1 MSEPKHEE
9 KRFLQILE
17 EQIYS
22 QISNYENEH
31 SGKLLKSKNV
41 DKSNKTLKT
50 LQNIIT
56 QGDNNSPIEKEVTKY
71 IEKTE
76 KLPPKKIIELKE
88 PLHSPQE
95 PEKIVNQESSLTS
108 IKMEEKEENL
118 ISNRII
124 SDAAHHHKLLLIKYA
139 ICVNHG
145 KSFLKI
151 DQTNF
156 EIVCEKCIEE
166 GVKSQL
172 EINVNL
178 NNSDYVDE
186 DGKIFNCF
194 LHQNSK
200 GSFYCEDCKEFVCNM
215 CFADIH
221 KEHKCHL
228 PNVIKDEFTNDL
240 TEEINNLNNLK
251 PLLDDSVNDI
261 KKISDNLKCQKD
273 NIMKIPQ
280 NVLRTMGINNEN
292 QIELLSKKANEK
304 LMGLDKEIADDAFT
318 FNSIKEKNKKY
329 FEILSKIINEIN
341 NKENSFDLCG
351 YHKDKI
357 ELLNEIN
364 NHIKSSFN
372 FVNIRLTDTN
382 SKFNDNKDEI
392 ENSINLI
399 NKEISNYEKSCISS
413 ISTGRLNRVIVLQRY
428 IHFVHGEIKYFK
440 NTLIGFA
447 SNDNIFLTGLVLC
460 GLHIKRKKNKS
471 KNNNNISSETPT
483 DNNNNNEATNGEENE
498 IIKQIK
504 IPILITVSKMVNQ
517 TEGEQLFSQK
527 CELTGVRSGGEP
539 CLHINFDKGISI
551 IKEKLYLIKVENLS
565 DDNYTDIWSG
575 SVGKINRKEIQVLRC
590 HNTGIQFLFKS
601 VIGIQTDFDEFEQ
614 GIIGGVLYTPNK

>member
-1 MSEPKHEE
+1 MSEPKHKE
-9 KRFLQILE
+9 KRFLQTLQ

-22 QISNYENEH
+22 QIENYENEH
-31 SGKLLKSKNV
+31 SEKKLKSKNL
-41 DKSNKTLKT
+41 KENTKTLKT
-50 LQNIIT
+50 LQQILN
-56 QGDNNSPIEKEVTKY
+56 QEDNNSSKEKETPKY

-76 KLPPKKIIELKE
+76 KLPPKKTIDLKE
-88 PLHSPQE
+88 SLHTPQE
-95 PEKIVNQESSLTS
+95 AEKIDKQESSFTS
-108 IKMEEKEENL
+108 IKMEEKEESITPNS
-118 ISNRII
+118 IVY
-124 SDAAHHHKLLLIKYA
+124 DAAHLHKLLLIKYA
-139 ICVNHG
+139 VCVNHG

-172 EINVNL
+172 EINTNL

-186 DGKIFNCF
+186 NGKIFNCF
-194 LHQNSK
+194 LHQDSK
-200 GSFYCEDCKEFVCNM
+200 GSFYCDDCKEFVCNL
-215 CFADIH
+215 CFADVH

-240 TEEINNLNNLK
+240 MEEFDNLNNLR

-261 KKISDNLKCQKD
+261 KKISDNLKSQKD

-280 NVLRTMGINNEN
+280 NVLKTMGINNEN
-292 QIELLSKKANEK
+292 QIELLSKKPNEK
-304 LMGLDKEIADDAFT
+304 FMGLDKEINDDVST
-318 FNSIKEKNKKY
+318 FKSIKEKNKKY
-329 FEILSKIINEIN
+329 FEILNKIINEIN
-341 NKENSFDLCG
+341 TKDNNFDLCG
-351 YHKDKI
+351 YHKNKI
-357 ELLNEIN
+357 ELLNEIS
-364 NHIKSSFN
+364 NHIRSSFN
-372 FVNIRLTDTN
+372 FVNIRLKDTN

-428 IHFVHGEIKYFK
+428 IRFVHGEIKYFK
-440 NTLIGFA
+440 NSLIGFA

-471 KNNNNISSETPT
+471 KKNNSTNNETPSKNISETIKF
-483 DNNNNNEATNGEENE
+483 GETEDV
-498 IIKQIK
+498 KQIK
-504 IPILITVSKMVNQ
+504 MPILITVSKMVNQ
-517 TEGEQLFSQK
+517 TEGEKLFSQK
-527 CELTGVRSGGEP
+527 YELPGVRGGGEP
-539 CLHINFDKGISI
+539 CANINFDKGISI
-551 IKEKLYLIKVENLS
+551 TKEKLYLIKVENLS

-575 SVGKINRKEIQVLRC
+575 SVGKINRKDIQVLRC

-601 VIGIQTDFDEFEQ
+601 VLGIQTDFDEFEQ

>member
-9 KRFLQILE
+9 KRFLQTLQ

-22 QISNYENEH
+22 QIENYEIEH
-31 SGKLLKSKNV
+31 SEKLLKSKKVVQN
-41 DKSNKTLKT
+41 KKTLIT
-50 LQNIIT
+50 VQQIIT
-56 QGDNNSPIEKEVTKY
+56 QEDNNSSQDKETPKY
-71 IEKTE
+71 IEKTD
-76 KLPPKKIIELKE
+76 KLPPKEIIDLKE
-88 PLHSPQE
+88 FLQSPQE
-95 PEKIVNQESSLTS
+95 PEKIDIQESSLPS
-108 IKMEEKEENL
+108 IKLEEKEEN
-118 ISNRII
+118 ITPKSIPY
-124 SDAAHHHKLLLIKYA
+124 DVAHHHKLLLIKYA
-139 ICVNHG
+139 VCVNHG

-178 NNSDYVDE
+178 NNSEYVDE
-186 DGKIFNCF
+186 DRKIFNCF
-194 LHQNSK
+194 LHQDSK
-200 GSFYCEDCKEFVCNM
+200 GSFYCDDCKEFVCNM

-228 PNVIKDEFTNDL
+228 PNVIKDEFDNDL
-240 TEEINNLNNLK
+240 MEEIDNFNILR
-251 PLLDDSVNDI
+251 PLLDDSVSDI
-261 KKISDNLKCQKD
+261 KKISDNLKSQKD

-280 NVLRTMGINNEN
+280 NVLKTMGVNNEN

-304 LMGLDKEIADDAFT
+304 FMGLDKEVNDDVFT

-329 FEILSKIINEIN
+329 FEILNKIINEIN
-341 NKENSFDLCG
+341 SKDNNFDLCG

-357 ELLNEIN
+357 ELLNEIS

-372 FVNIRLTDTN
+372 FVNIRLNDTN

-392 ENSINLI
+392 ENSTNLI

-428 IHFVHGEIKYFK
+428 IRFVHGEIKYFK
-440 NTLIGFA
+440 NSLIGFA

-471 KNNNNISSETPT
+471 KNNNETT
-483 DNNNNNEATNGEENE
+483 KEEE
-498 IIKQIK
+498 TEGIKKIK
-504 IPILITVSKMVNQ
+504 ITIVITVSKMVNQ
-517 TEGEQLFSQK
+517 TEGEQLYSQK
-527 CELTGVRSGGEP
+527 SELMGVRGGGDP
-539 CLHINFDKGISI
+539 CVNINFDKGISI
-551 IKEKLYLIKVENLS
+551 TKEKLYLIKIENLS

-575 SVGKINRKEIQVLRC
+575 SVGKINRKDIQVLRC

-614 GIIGGVLYTPNK
+614 GIIGGVLYSPNK

>member
-1 MSEPKHEE
+1 MSEPKQEE
-9 KRFLQILE
+9 KRFLQTLQ

-22 QISNYENEH
+22 QIENYEIEH
-31 SGKLLKSKNV
+31 SEKLLKSKKVVQN
-41 DKSNKTLKT
+41 KKTLIT
-50 LQNIIT
+50 VQQIIT
-56 QGDNNSPIEKEVTKY
+56 QEDNNSSQDKETPKY
-71 IEKTE
+71 IEKTD
-76 KLPPKKIIELKE
+76 KLPPKEIIDLKE
-88 PLHSPQE
+88 FLQSPQE
-95 PEKIVNQESSLTS
+95 PEKIDIQESSLPS
-108 IKMEEKEENL
+108 IKLEEKEEN
-118 ISNRII
+118 ITPKSIPY
-124 SDAAHHHKLLLIKYA
+124 DAAHHHKLLLIKYA
-139 ICVNHG
+139 VCVNHG

-178 NNSDYVDE
+178 NNSEYVDE
-186 DGKIFNCF
+186 DRKIFNCF
-194 LHQNSK
+194 LHQDSK
-200 GSFYCEDCKEFVCNM
+200 GSFYCDDCKEFVCNM

-228 PNVIKDEFTNDL
+228 PNVIKDEFAKDL
-240 TEEINNLNNLK
+240 MEEIDNFNILR
-251 PLLDDSVNDI
+251 PLLDDSVSDI
-261 KKISDNLKCQKD
+261 KKISDNLKSQKD

-280 NVLRTMGINNEN
+280 NVLKTMGVNNEN

-304 LMGLDKEIADDAFT
+304 FMGLDKEVNDDVFT

-329 FEILSKIINEIN
+329 FEILNKIINEIN
-341 NKENSFDLCG
+341 SKENNFDLCG

-357 ELLNEIN
+357 ELLNEIS

-372 FVNIRLTDTN
+372 FVNIRLNDTN

-392 ENSINLI
+392 ENSTNLI

-428 IHFVHGEIKYFK
+428 IRFVHGEIKYFK
-440 NTLIGFA
+440 NSLIGFA

-471 KNNNNISSETPT
+471 KNNDNPNNETQSE
-483 DNNNNNEATNGEENE
+483 NNNEATKEEE
-498 IIKQIK
+498 IEGIKKIK
-504 IPILITVSKMVNQ
+504 IPIVITVSKMVNQ
-517 TEGEQLFSQK
+517 TEGEQLYSQK
-527 CELTGVRSGGEP
+527 CELTGVRGGGDP
-539 CLHINFDKGISI
+539 CVNINFDKGINI
-551 IKEKLYLIKVENLS
+551 TKEKLYLIKIENLS

-575 SVGKINRKEIQVLRC
+575 SVGKINRKDIQVLRC

-614 GIIGGVLYTPNK
+614 GIIGGVLYSPNK

>member
-9 KRFLQILE
+9 KRFLQTLQ

-22 QISNYENEH
+22 QIENYEIEH
-31 SGKLLKSKNV
+31 SEKLLKSKKVVQN
-41 DKSNKTLKT
+41 KKTLIT
-50 LQNIIT
+50 VQQIIT
-56 QGDNNSPIEKEVTKY
+56 QEDNKSSQDKETPKY
-71 IEKTE
+71 IEKTD
-76 KLPPKKIIELKE
+76 KLPPKEIIDLKE
-88 PLHSPQE
+88 FLQSPQE
-95 PEKIVNQESSLTS
+95 PEKIDIQESSLPS
-108 IKMEEKEENL
+108 IKLEEKEEN
-118 ISNRII
+118 ITPKSIPY
-124 SDAAHHHKLLLIKYA
+124 DAAHHHKLLLIKYA
-139 ICVNHG
+139 VCVNHG

-178 NNSDYVDE
+178 NNSEYVDE
-186 DGKIFNCF
+186 DRKIFNCF
-194 LHQNSK
+194 LHQDSK
-200 GSFYCEDCKEFVCNM
+200 GSFYCDDCKEFVCNM

-228 PNVIKDEFTNDL
+228 PNVIKDEFAKDL
-240 TEEINNLNNLK
+240 MEEIDNFNILR
-251 PLLDDSVNDI
+251 PLLDDSVSDI
-261 KKISDNLKCQKD
+261 KKISDNLKSQKD

-280 NVLRTMGINNEN
+280 NVLKTMGVNNEN

-304 LMGLDKEIADDAFT
+304 FMGLDKEVNDDVFT

-329 FEILSKIINEIN
+329 FEILNKIINEIN
-341 NKENSFDLCG
+341 SKDNNFDLCG

-357 ELLNEIN
+357 ELLNEIS

-372 FVNIRLTDTN
+372 FVNIRLNDTN

-392 ENSINLI
+392 ENSTNLI

-428 IHFVHGEIKYFK
+428 IRFVHGEIKYFK
-440 NTLIGFA
+440 NSLIGFA

-471 KNNNNISSETPT
+471 KNNDNPNNETQSE
-483 DNNNNNEATNGEENE
+483 NNNETTKEEE
-498 IIKQIK
+498 IEGIKKIK
-504 IPILITVSKMVNQ
+504 IPIVITVSKMVNQ
-517 TEGEQLFSQK
+517 TEGEQLYSLK
-527 CELTGVRSGGEP
+527 CELTGVRGGGDP
-539 CLHINFDKGISI
+539 CVNINFDKGISI
-551 IKEKLYLIKVENLS
+551 TKEKLYLIKIENLS

-575 SVGKINRKEIQVLRC
+575 SVGKINRKDIQVLRC

-614 GIIGGVLYTPNK
+614 GIIGGVLYSPNK

>member
-9 KRFLQILE
+9 KRFLQTLQ

-22 QISNYENEH
+22 QIENYEIEH
-31 SGKLLKSKNV
+31 SEKLLKSKKVVQN
-41 DKSNKTLKT
+41 KKTLIT
-50 LQNIIT
+50 VQQIIT
-56 QGDNNSPIEKEVTKY
+56 QEDNNSSQDKETPKY
-71 IEKTE
+71 IEKTD
-76 KLPPKKIIELKE
+76 KLPPKEIIDLKE
-88 PLHSPQE
+88 FLQSPQE
-95 PEKIVNQESSLTS
+95 PEKIDIQESSLPS
-108 IKMEEKEENL
+108 IKLEEKEEN
-118 ISNRII
+118 ITPKSIPY
-124 SDAAHHHKLLLIKYA
+124 DAAHHHKLLLIKYA
-139 ICVNHG
+139 VCVNHG

-178 NNSDYVDE
+178 NNSEYVDE
-186 DGKIFNCF
+186 DRKIFNCF
-194 LHQNSK
+194 LHQDSK
-200 GSFYCEDCKEFVCNM
+200 GSFYCDDCKEFVCNM

-228 PNVIKDEFTNDL
+228 PNVIKDEFDNDL
-240 TEEINNLNNLK
+240 MEEIDNFNILR
-251 PLLDDSVNDI
+251 PLLDDSVSDI
-261 KKISDNLKCQKD
+261 KKISDNLKSQKD

-280 NVLRTMGINNEN
+280 NVLKTMGVNNEN

-304 LMGLDKEIADDAFT
+304 FMGLDKEVNDDVFT

-329 FEILSKIINEIN
+329 FEILNKIINEIN
-341 NKENSFDLCG
+341 SKDNNFDLCG

-357 ELLNEIN
+357 ELLNEIS

-372 FVNIRLTDTN
+372 FVNIRLNDTN

-392 ENSINLI
+392 ENSTNLI

-428 IHFVHGEIKYFK
+428 IRFVHGEIKYFK
-440 NTLIGFA
+440 NSLIGFA

-460 GLHIKRKKNKS
+460 GLHIK
-471 KNNNNISSETPT
+471 NNGTQSE
-483 DNNNNNEATNGEENE
+483 NNNETTKEEE
-498 IIKQIK
+498 IEDIKKIK
-504 IPILITVSKMVNQ
+504 IPIVITVSKMVNQ
-517 TEGEQLFSQK
+517 TEGEQLYSQK
-527 CELTGVRSGGEP
+527 SELMGVRGGGDP
-539 CLHINFDKGISI
+539 CVNINFDKGISI
-551 IKEKLYLIKVENLS
+551 TKEKLYLIKIENLS

-575 SVGKINRKEIQVLRC
+575 SVGKINRKDIQVLRC

-614 GIIGGVLYTPNK
+614 GIIGGVLYSPNK

>member
-9 KRFLQILE
+9 KRFLQTLQ

-22 QISNYENEH
+22 QIENYEIEH
-31 SGKLLKSKNV
+31 SEKLLKSKKVVQN
-41 DKSNKTLKT
+41 KKTLIT
-50 LQNIIT
+50 VQQIIT
-56 QGDNNSPIEKEVTKY
+56 QEDNNSSQDKETPKY
-71 IEKTE
+71 IEKTD
-76 KLPPKKIIELKE
+76 KLPPKEIIDLKE
-88 PLHSPQE
+88 FLQSPQE
-95 PEKIVNQESSLTS
+95 PEKIDIQESSLPS
-108 IKMEEKEENL
+108 IKLEEKEEN
-118 ISNRII
+118 ITPKSIPY
-124 SDAAHHHKLLLIKYA
+124 DAANHHKLLLIKYA
-139 ICVNHG
+139 VCVNHG

-178 NNSDYVDE
+178 NNSEYVDE
-186 DGKIFNCF
+186 DRKIFNCF
-194 LHQNSK
+194 LHQDSK
-200 GSFYCEDCKEFVCNM
+200 GSFYCDDCKEFVCNM

-228 PNVIKDEFTNDL
+228 PNVIKDEFANDL
-240 TEEINNLNNLK
+240 MEEIDNFNILR
-251 PLLDDSVNDI
+251 PLLDDSVSDI
-261 KKISDNLKCQKD
+261 KKISDNLKSQKD

-280 NVLRTMGINNEN
+280 NVLKTMGINNEN

-304 LMGLDKEIADDAFT
+304 FMGLDKEVNDDVFT

-329 FEILSKIINEIN
+329 FEILNKIINEIN
-341 NKENSFDLCG
+341 SKDNNFDLCG
-351 YHKDKI
+351 YHKDII
-357 ELLNEIN
+357 ELLNEIS

-372 FVNIRLTDTN
+372 FVNIRLNDTN

-392 ENSINLI
+392 ENSTNLI

-428 IHFVHGEIKYFK
+428 IRFVHGEIKYFK
-440 NTLIGFA
+440 NSLIGFA

-471 KNNNNISSETPT
+471 KNNNNPNNGTQSE
-483 DNNNNNEATNGEENE
+483 NNNETTKEEE
-498 IIKQIK
+498 IEDIKKIK
-504 IPILITVSKMVNQ
+504 IPIVITVSKMVNQ
-517 TEGEQLFSQK
+517 TEGEQLYSQK
-527 CELTGVRSGGEP
+527 CELTGVRGGGDP
-539 CLHINFDKGISI
+539 CVNINFDKGINI
-551 IKEKLYLIKVENLS
+551 TKEKLYLIKIENLS

-575 SVGKINRKEIQVLRC
+575 SVGKINRKDIQVLRC

-614 GIIGGVLYTPNK
+614 GIIGGVLYSPNK

>member
-9 KRFLQILE
+9 KRFLQTLQ

-22 QISNYENEH
+22 QIENYEIEH
-31 SGKLLKSKNV
+31 SEKLLKSKKVVQN
-41 DKSNKTLKT
+41 KKTLIT
-50 LQNIIT
+50 VQQIIT
-56 QGDNNSPIEKEVTKY
+56 QEDNNSSQDKETPKY
-71 IEKTE
+71 IEKTD
-76 KLPPKKIIELKE
+76 KLPPKEIIDLKE
-88 PLHSPQE
+88 FLQSPQE
-95 PEKIVNQESSLTS
+95 PEKIDIQESSLPS
-108 IKMEEKEENL
+108 IKLEEKEEN
-118 ISNRII
+118 ITPKSIPY
-124 SDAAHHHKLLLIKYA
+124 DAAHHHKLLLIKYA
-139 ICVNHG
+139 VCVNHG

-178 NNSDYVDE
+178 NNSEYVDE
-186 DGKIFNCF
+186 DRKIFNCF
-194 LHQNSK
+194 LHQDSK
-200 GSFYCEDCKEFVCNM
+200 GSFYCDDCKEFVCNM

-228 PNVIKDEFTNDL
+228 PNVIKDEFANDL
-240 TEEINNLNNLK
+240 MEEIDNFNILR
-251 PLLDDSVNDI
+251 PLLDDSVSDI
-261 KKISDNLKCQKD
+261 KKISDNLKSQKD

-280 NVLRTMGINNEN
+280 NVLKTMGVNNEN

-304 LMGLDKEIADDAFT
+304 FMGLDKEVNDDVFT

-329 FEILSKIINEIN
+329 FEILNKIINEIN
-341 NKENSFDLCG
+341 SKDNNFDLCG

-357 ELLNEIN
+357 ELLNEIS

-372 FVNIRLTDTN
+372 FVNIRLNDTN

-392 ENSINLI
+392 ENSTNLI

-428 IHFVHGEIKYFK
+428 IRFVHGEIKYFK
-440 NTLIGFA
+440 NSLIGFA

-471 KNNNNISSETPT
+471 KNNNNPNNETQSE
-483 DNNNNNEATNGEENE
+483 NNNETTKEEE
-498 IIKQIK
+498 TEGIKKIK
-504 IPILITVSKMVNQ
+504 IPIVITVSKMVNQ
-517 TEGEQLFSQK
+517 TEGEQLYSQK
-527 CELTGVRSGGEP
+527 CELTGVRGSGDP
-539 CLHINFDKGISI
+539 CVNINFDKGISI
-551 IKEKLYLIKVENLS
+551 TKEKLYLIKIENLS

-575 SVGKINRKEIQVLRC
+575 SVGKINRKDIQVLRC

-614 GIIGGVLYTPNK
+614 GIIGGVLYSPNK

>member
-9 KRFLQILE
+9 KRFLQTLQ

-22 QISNYENEH
+22 QIEIYENEH
-31 SGKLLKSKNV
+31 SGKILKSKKV
-41 DKSNKTLKT
+41 VQTNKTLKT
-50 LQNIIT
+50 VQQIIT
-56 QGDNNSPIEKEVTKY
+56 QEDNNSSQDKETPKY

-76 KLPPKKIIELKE
+76 KLPPKETIDIKE
-88 PLHSPQE
+88 FLQSPQE
-95 PEKIVNQESSLTS
+95 PEKIDIQESSLTS
-108 IKMEEKEENL
+108 IKLEEKEEN
-118 ISNRII
+118 ITPNII
-124 SDAAHHHKLLLIKYA
+124 LHDDAHHQKLLLIKYA

-178 NNSDYVDE
+178 NNSEYIDE
-186 DGKIFNCF
+186 DEKIFNCF
-194 LHQNSK
+194 LHQDSK
-200 GSFYCEDCKEFVCNM
+200 GSFYCDDCKEFVCNM
-215 CFADIH
+215 CFADVH

-228 PNVIKDEFTNDL
+228 PDVIKDEFANDL
-240 TEEINNLNNLK
+240 MEEIDNLNILR

-261 KKISDNLKCQKD
+261 KKISDNLKSQKD

-280 NVLRTMGINNEN
+280 NVLKTMGVNNEN

-304 LMGLDKEIADDAFT
+304 FMGLDKEVNDDVFT

-329 FEILSKIINEIN
+329 FEILNKIINEIN
-341 NKENSFDLCG
+341 TKDNNFDLCG

-357 ELLNEIN
+357 VLLNEIS
-364 NHIKSSFN
+364 NHIRSSLN
-372 FVNIRLTDTN
+372 FVNIRLNDTN

-428 IHFVHGEIKYFK
+428 IRFVHGEIKYFK
-440 NTLIGFA
+440 NSLIGFA
-447 SNDNIFLTGLVLC
+447 SNDNIYLTGLVLC

-471 KNNNNISSETPT
+471 KNNNNTITNNETPSE
-483 DNNNNNEATNGEENE
+483 NNNETAKEEENE
-498 IIKQIK
+498 DIKKIK
-504 IPILITVSKMVNQ
+504 IPIVITVSKLVNQ
-517 TEGEQLFSQK
+517 TEGEQLYSQK
-527 CELTGVRSGGEP
+527 CELIGVRGGGDP
-539 CLHINFDKGISI
+539 CMNINFDKGISI
-551 IKEKLYLIKVENLS
+551 TKEKLYLIKVENLS

-575 SVGKINRKEIQVLRC
+575 SVGKINRKDIQVIRC

>member
-9 KRFLQILE
+9 KRFLQTLQ

-22 QISNYENEH
+22 QIENYEIEH
-31 SGKLLKSKNV
+31 SEKLLKSKKVVQN
-41 DKSNKTLKT
+41 KKTLIT
-50 LQNIIT
+50 VQQIIT
-56 QGDNNSPIEKEVTKY
+56 QEDNNSSQDKETPKY
-71 IEKTE
+71 IEKTD
-76 KLPPKKIIELKE
+76 KLPPKEIIDLKE
-88 PLHSPQE
+88 FLQSPQE
-95 PEKIVNQESSLTS
+95 PEKIDIQESSLPS
-108 IKMEEKEENL
+108 IKLEEKEEN
-118 ISNRII
+118 ITPKSIPY
-124 SDAAHHHKLLLIKYA
+124 DAAHHHKLLLIKYA
-139 ICVNHG
+139 VCVNHG

-178 NNSDYVDE
+178 NNSEYVDE
-186 DGKIFNCF
+186 DRKIFNCF
-194 LHQNSK
+194 LHQDSK
-200 GSFYCEDCKEFVCNM
+200 GSFYCDDCKEFVCNM

-228 PNVIKDEFTNDL
+228 PNVIKDEFANDL
-240 TEEINNLNNLK
+240 MEEIDNFNILR
-251 PLLDDSVNDI
+251 PLLDDSVSDI
-261 KKISDNLKCQKD
+261 KKISDNLKSQKD

-280 NVLRTMGINNEN
+280 NVLKTMGINNEN

-304 LMGLDKEIADDAFT
+304 FMGLDKEVNDDVFT

-329 FEILSKIINEIN
+329 FEILNKIINEIN
-341 NKENSFDLCG
+341 SKDNNFDLCG
-351 YHKDKI
+351 YHKDII
-357 ELLNEIN
+357 ELLNEIS

-372 FVNIRLTDTN
+372 FVNIRLNDTN

-392 ENSINLI
+392 ENSTNLI

-428 IHFVHGEIKYFK
+428 IRFVHGEIKYFK
-440 NTLIGFA
+440 NSLIGFA

-471 KNNNNISSETPT
+471 KNNNNPNNGTQSE
-483 DNNNNNEATNGEENE
+483 NNNETTKEEE
-498 IIKQIK
+498 IEDIKKIK
-504 IPILITVSKMVNQ
+504 IPIVITVSKMVNQ
-517 TEGEQLFSQK
+517 TEGEQLYSQK
-527 CELTGVRSGGEP
+527 CELTGVRGGGDP
-539 CLHINFDKGISI
+539 CVNINFDKGINI
-551 IKEKLYLIKVENLS
+551 TKEKLYLIKIENLS

-575 SVGKINRKEIQVLRC
+575 SVGKINRKDIQVLRC

-614 GIIGGVLYTPNK
+614 GIIGGVLYSPNK

>member
-1 MSEPKHEE
+1 MSKPKHEE
-9 KRFLQILE
+9 KRFLQTLQ

-22 QISNYENEH
+22 QIENYEHEH
-31 SGKLLKSKNV
+31 SEQLLKSKKVEKN
-41 DKSNKTLKT
+41 NETLKT

-56 QGDNNSPIEKEVTKY
+56 QEDNNSPQEKETTKY

-76 KLPPKKIIELKE
+76 KLPQKKIIDPKE
-88 PLHSPQE
+88 PLHFPQE
-95 PEKIVNQESSLTS
+95 PEKIDNQELSLTS
-108 IKMEEKEENL
+108 IKKEEKEEN
-118 ISNRII
+118 ISNNSIVY
-124 SDAAHHHKLLLIKYA
+124 DASHHHKLLLIKYA
-139 ICVNHG
+139 VCVNHG

-172 EINVNL
+172 EINFNL

-186 DGKIFNCF
+186 NGKIFNCF
-194 LHQNSK
+194 LHQDSK
-200 GSFYCEDCKEFVCNM
+200 GSFYCEDCKQFVCNM

-228 PNVIKDEFTNDL
+228 PKVIKDKFTNDL
-240 TEEINNLNNLK
+240 IEEVNNLNNLR
-251 PLLDDSVNDI
+251 PLLDESVNDI
-261 KKISDNLKCQKD
+261 KKISDNLKSQKD
-273 NIMKIPQ
+273 NIMKIPH
-280 NVLRTMGINNEN
+280 NVLKTMGINNEN

-304 LMGLDKEIADDAFT
+304 LMGLDKEINDDVFT

-341 NKENSFDLCG
+341 TKENNFDLCG
-351 YHKDKI
+351 YHKYKI
-357 ELLNEIN
+357 ELLNEIR

-428 IHFVHGEIKYFK
+428 IRFVHGEIKYFK

-471 KNNNNISSETPT
+471 KNNNNNRDETPT
-483 DNNNNNEATNGEENE
+483 DNNNETTNDEENE
-498 IIKQIK
+498 VIKQIK

-517 TEGEQLFSQK
+517 TEGEHLFSQK
-527 CELTGVRSGGEP
+527 CELMGVRSGGEP
-539 CLHINFDKGISI
+539 CMHINFDKGISI
-551 IKEKLYLIKVENLS
+551 AKEKLYLIKVENLS

>member
-1 MSEPKHEE
+1 MSEPKQEE
-9 KRFLQILE
+9 KRFLQTLQ

-22 QISNYENEH
+22 QIENYEIEH
-31 SGKLLKSKNV
+31 SEKLLKSKKVVQN
-41 DKSNKTLKT
+41 KKTLIT
-50 LQNIIT
+50 VQQIIT
-56 QGDNNSPIEKEVTKY
+56 QEDNNSSQDKETPKY
-71 IEKTE
+71 IEKTD
-76 KLPPKKIIELKE
+76 KLPPKEIIDLKE
-88 PLHSPQE
+88 FLQSPQE
-95 PEKIVNQESSLTS
+95 PEKIDIQESSLPS
-108 IKMEEKEENL
+108 IKLEEKEEN
-118 ISNRII
+118 ITPKSIPY
-124 SDAAHHHKLLLIKYA
+124 DAAHHHKLLLIKYA
-139 ICVNHG
+139 VCVNHG

-178 NNSDYVDE
+178 NNSEYVDE
-186 DGKIFNCF
+186 DRKIFNCF
-194 LHQNSK
+194 LHQDSK
-200 GSFYCEDCKEFVCNM
+200 GSFYCDDCKEFVCNM

-228 PNVIKDEFTNDL
+228 PNVIKDEFANDL
-240 TEEINNLNNLK
+240 MEEIDNFNILR
-251 PLLDDSVNDI
+251 PLLDDSVSDI
-261 KKISDNLKCQKD
+261 KKISDNLKSQKD

-280 NVLRTMGINNEN
+280 NVLKTMGVNNEN

-304 LMGLDKEIADDAFT
+304 FMGLDKEVNDDVFT

-329 FEILSKIINEIN
+329 FEILNKIINEIN
-341 NKENSFDLCG
+341 SKENNFDLCG

-357 ELLNEIN
+357 ELLNEIS

-372 FVNIRLTDTN
+372 FVNIRLNDTN

-392 ENSINLI
+392 ENSTNLI

-428 IHFVHGEIKYFK
+428 IRFVHGEIKYFK
-440 NTLIGFA
+440 NSLIGFA

-471 KNNNNISSETPT
+471 KNNDNPNNETQSE
-483 DNNNNNEATNGEENE
+483 NNNETTKEEE
-498 IIKQIK
+498 IEDIKKIK
-504 IPILITVSKMVNQ
+504 IPIVITVSKMVNQ
-517 TEGEQLFSQK
+517 TEGEQLYSQK
-527 CELTGVRSGGEP
+527 CELTGVRGGGDP
-539 CLHINFDKGISI
+539 CVNINFDKGINI
-551 IKEKLYLIKVENLS
+551 TKEKLYLIKIENLS

-575 SVGKINRKEIQVLRC
+575 SVGKINRKDIQVLRC

-614 GIIGGVLYTPNK
+614 GIIGGVLYSPNK

>member
-1 MSEPKHEE
+1 MSETKHEE
-9 KRFLQILE
+9 KRFLQTLQ

-22 QISNYENEH
+22 QIENYEIEH
-31 SGKLLKSKNV
+31 SEKLLKSKKVVQN
-41 DKSNKTLKT
+41 KKTLIT
-50 LQNIIT
+50 VQQIIT
-56 QGDNNSPIEKEVTKY
+56 QEDNNSSQDKETPKY
-71 IEKTE
+71 IEKTD
-76 KLPPKKIIELKE
+76 KLPPKEIIDLKE
-88 PLHSPQE
+88 FLQSPQE
-95 PEKIVNQESSLTS
+95 PEKIDIQESSLPS
-108 IKMEEKEENL
+108 IKLEEKEEN
-118 ISNRII
+118 ITPKSIPY
-124 SDAAHHHKLLLIKYA
+124 DAAHHHKLLLIKYA
-139 ICVNHG
+139 VCVNHG

-178 NNSDYVDE
+178 NNSEYVDE
-186 DGKIFNCF
+186 DRKIFNCF
-194 LHQNSK
+194 LHQDSK
-200 GSFYCEDCKEFVCNM
+200 GSFYCDDCKEFVCNM

-228 PNVIKDEFTNDL
+228 PNVIKDEFANDL
-240 TEEINNLNNLK
+240 MEEIDNFNILR
-251 PLLDDSVNDI
+251 PLLDDSVSDI
-261 KKISDNLKCQKD
+261 KKISDNLKSQKD

-280 NVLRTMGINNEN
+280 NVLKTMGINNEN

-304 LMGLDKEIADDAFT
+304 FMGLDKEVNDDVFT

-329 FEILSKIINEIN
+329 FEILNKIINEIN
-341 NKENSFDLCG
+341 SKDNNFDLCG

-357 ELLNEIN
+357 ELLNEIS

-372 FVNIRLTDTN
+372 FVNIRLNDTN

-392 ENSINLI
+392 ENSTNLI

-428 IHFVHGEIKYFK
+428 IRFVHGEIKYFK
-440 NTLIGFA
+440 NSLIGFA

-471 KNNNNISSETPT
+471 KNNNNPNNETQSE
-483 DNNNNNEATNGEENE
+483 NNNETTKEEE
-498 IIKQIK
+498 IEDIKKIK
-504 IPILITVSKMVNQ
+504 IPIVITVSKMVNQ
-517 TEGEQLFSQK
+517 TEGEQLYSQK
-527 CELTGVRSGGEP
+527 CELTGVRGSGDP
-539 CLHINFDKGISI
+539 CVNINFDKGISI
-551 IKEKLYLIKVENLS
+551 TKEKLYLIKIENLS

-575 SVGKINRKEIQVLRC
+575 SVGKINRKDIQVLRC

-614 GIIGGVLYTPNK
+614 GIIGGVLYSPNK

>member
-1 MSEPKHEE
+1 
-9 KRFLQILE
+9 
-17 EQIYS
+17 
-22 QISNYENEH
+22 
-31 SGKLLKSKNV
+31 
-41 DKSNKTLKT
+41 
-50 LQNIIT
+50 
-56 QGDNNSPIEKEVTKY
+56 
-71 IEKTE
+71 
-76 KLPPKKIIELKE
+76 
-88 PLHSPQE
+88 
-95 PEKIVNQESSLTS
+95 
-108 IKMEEKEENL
+108 MEEKEEN
-118 ISNRII
+118 ITPNSIPY
-124 SDAAHHHKLLLIKYA
+124 DAAHHHKLLLIKYA
-139 ICVNHG
+139 VCVNHG

-178 NNSDYVDE
+178 NNSEYVDE
-186 DGKIFNCF
+186 DRKIFNCF
-194 LHQNSK
+194 LHQDSK
-200 GSFYCEDCKEFVCNM
+200 GSFYCDDCKEFVCNM

-228 PNVIKDEFTNDL
+228 PNVIKDEFANDL
-240 TEEINNLNNLK
+240 MEEIDNFNILR
-251 PLLDDSVNDI
+251 PLLDDSVSDI
-261 KKISDNLKCQKD
+261 KKISDNLKSQKD

-280 NVLRTMGINNEN
+280 NVLKTMGVNNEN

-304 LMGLDKEIADDAFT
+304 FMGLDKEVNDDVFT

-329 FEILSKIINEIN
+329 FEILNKIINEIN
-341 NKENSFDLCG
+341 SKDNNFDLCG

-357 ELLNEIN
+357 ELLNEIS

-372 FVNIRLTDTN
+372 FVNIRLNDTN

-392 ENSINLI
+392 ENSTNLI

-428 IHFVHGEIKYFK
+428 IRFVHGEIKYFK
-440 NTLIGFA
+440 NSLIGFA

-471 KNNNNISSETPT
+471 KNNDNPNNETQSE
-483 DNNNNNEATNGEENE
+483 NNNETTKEEE
-498 IIKQIK
+498 IEGIKKIK
-504 IPILITVSKMVNQ
+504 IPIVITVSKMVNQ
-517 TEGEQLFSQK
+517 TEGEQLYSQK
-527 CELTGVRSGGEP
+527 CELTGVRGGGDP
-539 CLHINFDKGISI
+539 CVNINFDKGISI
-551 IKEKLYLIKVENLS
+551 TKEKLYLIKIENLS

-575 SVGKINRKEIQVLRC
+575 SVGKINRKDIQVLRC

-614 GIIGGVLYTPNK
+614 GIIGGVLYSPNK